1 MKYIY
6 IKNYLKLSP
15 KQKGDFL
22 DFINTKSRYFKVL
35 KQEVIFSE
43 ESLLLEFI
51 KESDMKLA
59 YLNLQDFFEKLENIK
74 VYSIK
79 KTFDNEQMIL
89 SFNNSNKKIR
99 V

>member
-1 MKYIY
+1 
-6 IKNYLKLSP
+6 
-15 KQKGDFL
+15 
-22 DFINTKSRYFKVL
+22 
-35 KQEVIFSE
+35 
-43 ESLLLEFI
+43 
-51 KESDMKLA
+51 MKLA